1 MPMKGAAQLSL
12 LFHSEK
18 VPNLFPD
25 GHISHLVYENVT
37 MPWTL
42 NHSKVQLKDPKRQ
55 HCKKVHFESD
65 LYKCF

>member
-37 MPWTL
+37 MDPESFKSTIKGPKKTTL
-42 NHSKVQLKDPKRQ
+42 
-55 HCKKVHFESD
+55 
-65 LYKCF
+65 